1 MGLFCKVSNQ
11 SCSTFCRSQANTEI
25 QMALPL
31 YLSSLKWAFLHR
43 LTILGPEIS
52 MRGFNQEF
60 EDIYRVIQEQIKS
73 LYCLKLVER

>member
-11 SCSTFCRSQANTEI
+11 SCSTSSRSQANTEI

-31 YLSSLKWAFLHR
+31 CLSSVKWAFLHK
-43 LTILGPEIS
+43 LTILGSEIS
-52 MRGFNQEF
+52 MHGFNQEF
-60 EDIYRVIQEQIKS
+60 EDIYRIMQEQIKS